1 MRRTDLE
8 IKELLDR
15 FMEGE
20 TSVEEEMELECHI
33 KNSPDSYI
41 PEGISPEDW
50 ETYKAMFSYFDET
63 EEGHA
68 KENAFPAH
76 STRRKR
82 YLWYAL
88 SAAASVCLLFIIE
101 TRRNVQPYSEKTIA
115 EIQTTTTK
123 KDSIR
128 QDNIATTSNEVSPV
142 RHPSSRRKTKEIS
155 SEQPVSPHYIAE
167 NTTEETEEYIERAK
181 KQADALL
188 QAMHIQQQLDLQAIE
203 EMSEENYQ
211 EYESVTVL

>member
-33 KNSPDSYI
+33 KNSPDGYV

-63 EEGHA
+63 EEEHA
-68 KENAFPAH
+68 KENALPAH
-76 STRRKR
+76 STRKKR

-88 SAAASVCLLFIIE
+88 SAAASVCLLFIIGIKK
-101 TRRNVQPYSEKTIA
+101 NVQPYHEKTIA
-115 EIQTTTTK
+115 EIQTTTTDR
-123 KDSIR
+123 DSIKH
-128 QDNIATTSNEVSPV
+128 DNTATSSNEVSPTQ
-142 RHPSSRRKTKEIS
+142 HPSSRKKTREIS
-155 SEQPVSPHYIAE
+155 SEHSVSPHYIAE
-167 NTTEETEEYIERAK
+167 NTAEETGEYIEEAK

-188 QAMHIQQQLDLQAIE
+188 QAMHIQQQLDLQAID

-211 EYESVTVL
+211 EYESVTIL